1 MDTLR
6 KLIREIIQQ
15 EIKINRPSTGRINA
29 AFYVSDQHSLEDF
42 IEDPED
48 KEWVV
53 KTFGTLE
60 NPKMLSIEEFT
71 EAFNEYWPITGEFG
85 GDTDAVIDILHANV
99 HPETATAA
107 RGYDLRKTLSPK
119 QAAEMLLYYQDI
131 DKTDPEYNEL
141 LVRRLELFEKPTL
154 Y

>member
-1 MDTLR
+1 MDALR

-15 EIKINRPSTGRINA
+15 EIKVNRPSTGRINA
-29 AFYVSDQHSLEDF
+29 AFYVSNQYSLEDF

-48 KEWVV
+48 QEWVI

-60 NPKMLSIEEFT
+60 KPKMLSIEELT
-71 EAFNEYWPITGEFG
+71 DAFSEYWPLTGEYG
-85 GDTDAVIDILHANV
+85 GDTDSIIDILHANV
-99 HPETATAA
+99 HPETSPSA
-107 RGYDLRKTLSPK
+107 RGYNLEKTLSPK
-119 QAAEMLLYYQDI
+119 QAAEMLLYYQNI